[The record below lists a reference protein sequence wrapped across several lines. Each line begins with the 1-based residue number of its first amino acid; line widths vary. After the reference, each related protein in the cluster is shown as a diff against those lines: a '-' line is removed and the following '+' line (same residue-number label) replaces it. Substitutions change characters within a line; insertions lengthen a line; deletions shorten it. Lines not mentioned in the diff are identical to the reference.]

1 MNILINLLAD
11 NGYILVNKEVIKKL
25 GLHEAI
31 LLGELCSEYAYWEKN
46 NKLDNGYFFSTR
58 KNIYDNT
65 SLTPYQQREL
75 FEKLEKMGII
85 LVKNKGIPLTKWY
98 SINSKKFFEIFK
110 FDNSLKMDSQ
120 ETLQQD
126 VRKLDNGMLRNLTTI
141 GKETL
146 QQDVKKPDNSM
157 LRYLTTRSKETLQHN
172 VKKLDPNNNKNNNND
187 DIGRTKQKK
196 DVSISRKQYDIL
208 IAQYGKERIDRLIN
222 RLDLYKKSTGKR
234 YKDDYA
240 TLLLWVETDLEK
252 EKKNTN
258 DNSKLDSKEMRL
270 KNLQEK
276 FGENLEKLYA
286 NYTAFKE

>member
-1 MNILINLLAD
+1 MSYCSLLTLFPD
-11 NGYILVNKEVIKKL
+11 ISKWNTQKVSDMSWMFSF
-25 GLHEAI
+25 
-31 LLGELCSEYAYWEKN
+31 CSELSSLPEISKWNMNNVNDISYMFYKCKALISLPDLSIWDLKNASDMNFVFDDCPKLSVRPKLTKKN
-46 NKLDNGYFFSTR
+46 NN
-58 KNIYDNT
+58 N
-65 SLTPYQQREL
+65 
-75 FEKLEKMGII
+75 
-85 LVKNKGIPLTKWY
+85 NK
-98 SINSKKFFEIFK
+98 
-110 FDNSLKMDSQ
+110 
-120 ETLQQD
+120 
-126 VRKLDNGMLRNLTTI
+126 
-141 GKETL
+141 
-146 QQDVKKPDNSM
+146 
-157 LRYLTTRSKETLQHN
+157 
-172 VKKLDPNNNKNNNND
+172 NNNKNNNND

>member
-98 SINSKKFFEIFK
+98 
-110 FDNSLKMDSQ
+110 
-120 ETLQQD
+120 
-126 VRKLDNGMLRNLTTI
+126 
-141 GKETL
+141 
-146 QQDVKKPDNSM
+146 
-157 LRYLTTRSKETLQHN
+157 
-172 VKKLDPNNNKNNNND
+172 
-187 DIGRTKQKK
+187 
-196 DVSISRKQYDIL
+196 
-208 IAQYGKERIDRLIN
+208 
-222 RLDLYKKSTGKR
+222 
-234 YKDDYA
+234 
-240 TLLLWVETDLEK
+240 
-252 EKKNTN
+252 
-258 DNSKLDSKEMRL
+258 
-270 KNLQEK
+270 
-276 FGENLEKLYA
+276 
-286 NYTAFKE
+286 

>member
-1 MNILINLLAD
+1 MSILINLLAD
-11 NGYILVNKEVIKKL
+11 SGYIVVNKEIIKRL
-25 GLHEAI
+25 GLHESI
-31 LLGELCSEYAYWEKN
+31 LLGELCSEYTYWEN
-46 NKLDNGYFFSTR
+46 NDKLENGYFYSTR
-58 KNIYDNT
+58 KNIFENT
-65 SLTPYQQREL
+65 TLTPYQQRQILEK
-75 FEKLEKMGII
+75 FEKNGII
-85 LVKNKGIPLTKWY
+85 SVISKGMPLQNWY
-98 SINSKKFFEIFK
+98 SINQSKLAEFLR
-110 FDNSLKMDSQ
+110 NSNYLVTANE

-126 VRKLDNGMLRNLTTI
+126 KKKLNN
-141 GKETL
+141 KSS
-146 QQDVKKPDNSM
+146 NS
-157 LRYLTTRSKETLQHN
+157 LTTRNENISQHD
-172 VKKLDPNNNKNNNND
+172 VKPFYINNKKNNNKKNNNND
-187 DIGRTKQKK
+187 DREKVHSKK
-196 DVSISRKQYDIL
+196 NVLITRKQYNIL